1 MRRSEKEREREKKIR
16 HEKKRSEHINR
27 RRKRIHSHVWY
38 YQSSLL
44 SSRTLNQ
51 KKLIM
56 NRDSPLR
63 IFADEF
69 IQAAPDS
76 QLSSSQSNLL
86 STLLKEEDQYEYN
99 QLLNIQLPNN
109 IQQILH
115 QVRLFFINYLYHIF
129 HFLLYYVVMFIS
141 SSFIFCYMDGYHL
154 TQKTNYSTTFTR
166 SLHNSCFYH
175 TLTQISRFIITI
187 YRLSTTCSILSH
199 Q

>member
-1 MRRSEKEREREKKIR
+1 MKKIDPLV
-16 HEKKRSEHINR
+16 KLIL
-27 RRKRIHSHVWY
+27 
-38 YQSSLL
+38 LL
-44 SSRTLNQ
+44 SRFSFTTCIDINIESDRFIALVIHATNMNTTLSF
-51 KKLIM
+51 L
-56 NRDSPLR
+56 RD
-63 IFADEF
+63 DEY
-69 IQAAPDS
+69 IQAAPDT